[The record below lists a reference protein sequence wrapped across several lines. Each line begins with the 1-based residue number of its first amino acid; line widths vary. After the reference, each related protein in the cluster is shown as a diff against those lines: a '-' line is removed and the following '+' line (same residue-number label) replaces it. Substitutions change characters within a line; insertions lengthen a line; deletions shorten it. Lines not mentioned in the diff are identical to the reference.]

1 MPRALAAII
10 LVGALLA
17 SLGDAA
23 AQAPPGSLEHE
34 VLGLRPLELFGL
46 RPALAER
53 GLKIDAFVITEGF
66 GTLDGGI
73 RHDATYLDAIDF
85 RLTLDGKKAFG
96 WPGLTIVADTL
107 GTHGGNPSRFVGDAQ
122 GVSEI
127 AGPSCW
133 RLQEGWIEQRLAGD
147 RIGLLAGRYDLST
160 EFYFLPAAAVLI
172 NSSFGTGPEFS
183 ESGRSGP
190 SLFPDTQIGGRLEVK
205 ALPSLILRSA
215 IFSEFVIGE
224 IAWTPA
230 EGKVAAG
237 GWGYTGT
244 FDDLSRTQ
252 RTGEPIRH
260 RGSGGAYL
268 IGEQAV
274 YHLDGDPARRVTLF
288 GQLGLGDS
296 RVSRFAAYTGGGVVV
311 TGPWAARPG
320 DQLALGVA
328 AAHNGNEYLQAQR
341 RDGRR
346 AERSEVTVEL
356 TYRFLAARWLYVQPD
371 LQYVINPDTDPTR
384 RNGLVGGVRLTASF

>member
-1 MPRALAAII
+1 MPRLPAALVLAIAV
-10 LVGALLA
+10 LGA
-17 SLGDAA
+17 LGDAA
-23 AQAPPGSLEHE
+23 AQAPPGSFEHE
-34 VLGLRPLELFGL
+34 VFGLRPFDLFGL

-53 GLKIDAFVITEGF
+53 GLKIDAFVITEAF

-73 RHDATYLDAIDF
+73 RRDATFLDAVDF

-96 WPGLTIVADTL
+96 WPGLTVVADTL

-127 AGPSCW
+127 AGPSRW

-160 EFYFLPAAAVLI
+160 EFYFLPSAAVLI

-205 ALPSLILRSA
+205 ALPSLILRAA

-224 IAWTPA
+224 IAWTSA
-230 EGKVAAG
+230 EGKLAAG
-237 GWGYTGT
+237 GWAYTGRY
-244 FDDLSRTQ
+244 DDLSRTE
-252 RTGEPIRH
+252 RNGEPIRH

-268 IGEQAV
+268 VAEQAV

-288 GQLGLGDS
+288 GQLGLGDP
-296 RVSRFAAYTGGGVVV
+296 RVSRFAAYTGGGAMV

-341 RDGRR
+341 RDGMR
-346 AERSEVTVEL
+346 AERSEVTIEL

-371 LQYVINPDTDPTR
+371 LQYVINPDTNPTR
-384 RNGLVGGVRLTASF
+384 ANALVGAVRLTASF